1 MDKQLKLKLT
11 KRFERDDDDESRV
24 RPAYVNNIDLARVG
38 GEVFMDL
45 CIMPMDDFARAKENE
60 DKEGEHSVEVIVLDR
75 YVFGIETF
83 LRLHAA
89 VETVY
94 RELAKLGALPTNA
107 TIRTTNTPE

>member
-1 MDKQLKLKLT
+1 MDKQINLQLT

-24 RPAYVNNIDLARVG
+24 RPAYVNNIDLARIG
-38 GEVFMDL
+38 GEMFMDL

-60 DKEGEHSVEVIVLDR
+60 DKGGAHPVEVIVLDR
-75 YVFGIETF
+75 YVFGLETF

-89 VETVY
+89 VVNVY
-94 RELAKLGALPTNA
+94 GELAKLGVLPANA